1 MISAPKPKNE
11 NLRLQAL
18 KQLDLLDTLSE
29 SEYDQIVE
37 IASQICDTPIALI
50 SLVDQDRQWFKAKV
64 GLSATET
71 PRDLAFCA
79 HAILQ
84 EDVFVVEDSS
94 KDPRF
99 FDNPLVTGAPHVQF
113 YAGAPIKSPEGL
125 PIGTVCVIDH
135 NQRKLTEK
143 QISALKALSNQVT
156 IILNNRLQIKELKK
170 TQAQLTYKT
179 IAYEN
184 LIQGVVLQ
192 DRTGAIIEFNP
203 VALKVLDLTADE
215 LTGKTSM
222 DPDWGAIKEDGTDFP
237 GNEHPA
243 MVCLKTGQPIKN
255 VVMGVKSRSRGLR
268 WIRINSNPLFLD
280 SEPTPSHSV
289 TSFADITEYK
299 KFEHERQQFQIQLTE
314 AERLSSL
321 GQMAG
326 GVAHEINNP
335 LAIIRGKAELLKRR
349 IQTGQVEH
357 QQCFKDIEMIEA
369 TVDRIAKIV
378 KGMRNYSRN
387 AENDPF
393 EQTSV
398 RTIINDTL
406 ELCNNRIS
414 SKQIVLSIDCPD
426 EINFD
431 CRPAQI
437 SQILL
442 NLISNSIDAIE
453 NLPQKWIKIE
463 VTQKKSDISLTVT
476 DSGNGIEAS
485 VANSIMTPFFT
496 TKPVGKGTGL
506 GLSISKGIANAHG
519 GKLQYLSD
527 LKNTTFELLIPVNQN
542 HVYKKS
548 A

>member
-1 MISAPKPKNE
+1 
-11 NLRLQAL
+11 
-18 KQLDLLDTLSE
+18 
-29 SEYDQIVE
+29 
-37 IASQICDTPIALI
+37 
-50 SLVDQDRQWFKAKV
+50 
-64 GLSATET
+64 
-71 PRDLAFCA
+71 
-79 HAILQ
+79 
-84 EDVFVVEDSS
+84 
-94 KDPRF
+94 
-99 FDNPLVTGAPHVQF
+99 
-113 YAGAPIKSPEGL
+113 
-125 PIGTVCVIDH
+125 
-135 NQRKLTEK
+135 
-143 QISALKALSNQVT
+143 
-156 IILNNRLQIKELKK
+156 
-170 TQAQLTYKT
+170 
-179 IAYEN
+179 
-184 LIQGVVLQ
+184 
-192 DRTGAIIEFNP
+192 
-203 VALKVLDLTADE
+203 
-215 LTGKTSM
+215 
-222 DPDWGAIKEDGTDFP
+222 
-237 GNEHPA
+237 